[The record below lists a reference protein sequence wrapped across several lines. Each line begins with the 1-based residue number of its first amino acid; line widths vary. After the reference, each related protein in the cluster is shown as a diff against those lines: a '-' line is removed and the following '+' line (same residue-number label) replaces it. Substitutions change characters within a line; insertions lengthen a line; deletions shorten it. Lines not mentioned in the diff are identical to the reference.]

1 MNTCKGGFME
11 RKGFSSNFGMIMA
24 AVGSAVG
31 LGNIWRFP
39 YIVGTNGGGAFLL
52 VYILICIVIGVPIL
66 VSEMLIGRRTKTDSV
81 DCFKKLAPGKKWYI
95 SGIIAVIASF
105 LILSFYSVVAGW
117 SLEYIVKSASNQF
130 VGKSPDEISNL
141 FTSFISSPIK
151 PIAWTFFFMLMT
163 MVIVKSGVSEGIEK
177 VSKVAIP
184 VLLVIVILLGIRG
197 ITLAGG
203 REGLKFLFY
212 PDFSKFTMEGF
223 LAALGHSFFTL
234 SLGMAIM
241 TTYGSYIPDDGN
253 IIKSALSIA
262 FFDTLI
268 AVLAGI
274 AIFTSVFTFNLDP
287 TQGAGLVFITLPNV
301 FPQMPGGYLFGLA
314 FFVLLALAALTSTIS
329 LLESSVAFGV
339 DSLKLSRKK
348 ASFLAAGGIFLL
360 SILSS
365 LSNGSDTSLHIAGL
379 TFFDFLDKLTSNYM
393 LTIAALIE
401 IIFLGWAYDKDA
413 IYDELTNHH
422 SLEQKAFKA
431 YYIALKYIAPIAMI
445 FIILTSLGVLK
456 SA

>member
-1 MNTCKGGFME
+1 ME
-11 RKGFSSNFGMIMA
+11 RKGFNSNFGMIMA

-52 VYILICIVIGVPIL
+52 VYIVICLVIGVPIL
-66 VSEMLIGRRTKTDSV
+66 MSEVLIGRRAKSDSV
-81 DCFKKLAPGKKWYI
+81 DSFKKLAPGKKWYI

-117 SLEYIVKSASNQF
+117 SLEYIYRSLTNAF
-130 VGKSPDEISNL
+130 AGKSPEEISNL
-141 FTSFISSPIK
+141 FTGFISSPIR
-151 PIAWTFFFMLMT
+151 PIAWTFVFMLMT
-163 MVIVKSGVSEGIEK
+163 MLIVRSGIEKGIEK
-177 VSKVAIP
+177 VSKIAIP
-184 VLLVIVILLGIRG
+184 ILLLIVICLGIRG
-197 ITLAGG
+197 LTLEGG
-203 REGLKFLFY
+203 REGLHFLFY
-212 PDFSKFTMEGF
+212 PDFSKFTMAGF

-241 TTYGSYIPDDGN
+241 TTYGSYVSDDNN
-253 IIKSALSIA
+253 IVKSAFSIA

-268 AVLAGI
+268 AILAGI
-274 AIFTSVFTFNLDP
+274 AIFTSVFTFDLDP
-287 TQGAGLVFITLPNV
+287 TQGAGLAFVTLPNV
-301 FPQMPGGYLFGLA
+301 FPRMPGGYLFGLA

-348 ASFLAAGGIFLL
+348 ASVLAAIGIFLL

-365 LSNGSDTSLHIAGL
+365 LSNGENSSLQIAGL

-393 LTIAALIE
+393 LTSAAFIE
-401 IIFLGWAYDKDA
+401 IIFLGWFYDKEA
-413 IYDELTNHH
+413 IFDELSNHH
-422 SLEQKAFKA
+422 TLEQKAFKA
-431 YYIALKYIAPIAMI
+431 YYLALKYITPLAMVL
-445 FIILTSLGVLK
+445 IILSSLGILK